1 MTVGERQ
8 LRITG
13 VLENVWVA
21 CEFVVTQARELGM
34 EERAIHHCYLAVDEA
49 CTNIIE
55 HGYQS
60 SCESCIIDISCQS
73 DQQQLSITIADDSPP
88 FDPLLRPDPDV
99 QAPLSERGAGGWGIY
114 FIKKMMDSVTYS
126 YEGGRNHLV
135 MVKALNRSPRKKTD
149 EMPVVQMVTGRE
161 LPNKVWMLVPE
172 GRLDTAQSPGF
183 VAAFSRQLEQGRRA
197 FIVDMALVDYVSSA
211 GLKTLVSSWQ
221 RARDLKG
228 ELVLAALTPRVRE
241 VLQMTGLDLVFTLA
255 ENVQEAERR
264 LTSLFPR
271 S

>member
-55 HGYQS
+55 HGYSS
-60 SCESCIIDISCQS
+60 SCETCIIDITCQS
-73 DQQQLSITIADDSPP
+73 DAQQFKITIADDSPP
-88 FDPLLRPDPDV
+88 FNPLLRPDPDV

-114 FIKKMMDSVTYS
+114 FIKKLMDSVTYT

-135 MVKALNRSPRKKTD
+135 MVKKLSRNLRRKTD
-149 EMPVVQMVTGRE
+149 EFPAVQAVKVQV
-161 LPNKVWMLVPE
+161 LPNNVWLLVPE

-183 VAAFSRQLEQGRRA
+183 AAAFSRQLEQGRRA

-221 RARDLKG
+221 RVRDLKG
-228 ELVLAALTPRVRE
+228 DMVLASLTPRVRE
-241 VLQMTGLDLVFTLA
+241 ILQMTGLDLVFTFA
-255 ENVQEAERR
+255 ENVQDAERR
-264 LTSLFPR
+264 FTPKNPR